1 MNLNGVGILTGGGDC
16 PGLNAVIR
24 IVVKAAQREHGAR
37 TIGFMDGFAGLV
49 ENRHRVLT
57 PGDVSGLASVGGTI
71 LGTSNKANPFSHP
84 ILRGGET
91 VREDLSDWAIT
102 NFRNLELDALVVVG
116 GDGTQSIANRLHLKG
131 LPVVG
136 VPKTIDND
144 LAGTDRTFGFN
155 SAVQRVTEAL
165 DNIHTTAMSHHRV
178 MVVEVMGR
186 YAGWIALAG
195 GVAGGGDVILI
206 PEIPYKLEKVA
217 EVIEKRAD
225 WGRRFT
231 IVVIAEGAKPK
242 GGEMTIS
249 RTVDDSPD
257 PVRLGGCGVV
267 LANQIEDLTGVE
279 SRAVILGHLQRGGSP
294 TAFDRN
300 LATRYGHA
308 ALRYAAEGKFGH
320 MVALRGT
327 EMLPVPLSEAVDHL
341 RLVPSDHPLVQA
353 ARAGGVSF
361 GD

>member
-1 MNLNGVGILTGGGDC
+1 MGLKGVGILTGGGDC

-24 IVVKAAQREHGAR
+24 IVVKAAHREYGAK
-37 TIGFMDGFAGLV
+37 TVGFIDAFAGLV
-49 ENRHRVLT
+49 ENRHRVLS
-57 PGDVSGLASVGGTI
+57 PGDVSGLASMGGTI
-71 LGTSNKANPFSHP
+71 LGTSNTANPFNHP
-84 ILRGGET
+84 IVRDGNAI
-91 VREDLSDWAIT
+91 REDLSDWAIT
-102 NFRNLELDALVVVG
+102 NFRNLDLDALIVIG
-116 GDGTQSIANRLHLKG
+116 GDGTQSIANQLHLKG

-144 LAGTDRTFGFN
+144 LAGTDRTFGFD
-155 SAVQRVTEAL
+155 SAVQCVTEAL

-206 PEIPYKLEKVA
+206 PEIPYELEKVA
-217 EVIEKRAD
+217 EVIEERSK

-242 GGEMTIS
+242 GGEMTVS
-249 RTVDDSPD
+249 RRVEGSPD
-257 PVRLGGCGVV
+257 PIRLGGCGVV
-267 LANQIEDLTGVE
+267 LAHQIEDLTGAE

-300 LATRYGHA
+300 LATRYGHSA
-308 ALRYAAEGKFGH
+308 VRCAAEGKFGH

-327 EMLPVPLSEAVDHL
+327 EMVPVPLAEAVDHL
-341 RLVPSDHPLVQA
+341 RTVPLDDPLVQA